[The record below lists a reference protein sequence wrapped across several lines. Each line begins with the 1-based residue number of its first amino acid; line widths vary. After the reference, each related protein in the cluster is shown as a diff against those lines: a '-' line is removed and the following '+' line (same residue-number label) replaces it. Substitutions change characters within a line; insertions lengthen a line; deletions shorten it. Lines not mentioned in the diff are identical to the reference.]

1 MSQAIPEVL
10 LSKSGARTRR
20 TPKASRNRTEL
31 PRLRLENRRRR
42 LAILSFR
49 YENVRSH
56 HGNDSRVSG
65 FSGDRRAAFAQTD
78 GNAPLPW
85 GRASFSKK
93 NVKKS

>member
-31 PRLRLENRRRR
+31 PRLRFENSRRR
-42 LAILSFR
+42 LAILSVR

-65 FSGDRRAAFAQTD
+65 FSGAVVS
-78 GNAPLPW
+78 P
-85 GRASFSKK
+85 
-93 NVKKS
+93 